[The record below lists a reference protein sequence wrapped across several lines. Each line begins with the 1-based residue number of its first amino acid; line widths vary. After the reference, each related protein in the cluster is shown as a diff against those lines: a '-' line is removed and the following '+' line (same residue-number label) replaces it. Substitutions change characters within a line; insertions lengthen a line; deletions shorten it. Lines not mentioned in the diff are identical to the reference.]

1 MSVISKTSGFYN
13 VTDIFGNV
21 TEIPSPKKASAG
33 SIKKKVGVSGDRY
46 TWAYS
51 KHKEDAIDKIVKEY
65 GQGTGYSR
73 WQQERYANR
82 VDREKHK
89 KIITLINMDIS
100 DGSQTGFGNILYQKA
115 DFNYDRN
122 RQFTMGC

>member
-1 MSVISKTSGFYN
+1 MSVISKTSGFFD
-13 VTDIFGNV
+13 VSDIFGNV
-21 TEIPSPKKASAG
+21 SEIQSPKSAG
-33 SIKKKVGVSGDRY
+33 SIKKKVGVSEDRH

-51 KHKEDAIDKIVKEY
+51 RHREDAIDKIVKEY

-82 VDREKHK
+82 VDREKRK
-89 KIITLINMDIS
+89 KIVTLINMDIS
-100 DGSQTGFGNILYQKA
+100 DGSQTGYGNILYQKA
-115 DFNYDRN
+115 DFDYDRK